1 MPERRETARYPV
13 EKGCV
18 LNIKGRQ
25 VSARVE
31 NLSRK
36 GGLFR
41 VMEANEKAVTNED
54 LGRQASFV
62 LTTVTGPQEYAGEII
77 RLYYGEGAYHLAVRF
92 WKDFP
97 EKGLV

>member
-1 MPERRETARYPV
+1 MPERRETSRYPV

-18 LNIKGRQ
+18 LVIEDRQ

-41 VMEANEKAVTNED
+41 IMEANEKAVTNED
-54 LGRQASFV
+54 LGREAKFV
-62 LTTVTGPQEYAGEII
+62 LTTVTGPQQYAGEII
-77 RLYYGEGAYHLAVRF
+77 RLYYDEGAYHLAVRF
-92 WKDFP
+92 WKGFP
-97 EKGLV
+97 EKRS